1 MALQNCYSLV
11 KMFFDPTSTFFDPF
25 VTIIDTAPEPIKI
38 TGTEDT
44 EETSSTGVHLGD
56 EGKQFDPK
64 AKPFSP
70 QDIVSYD
77 EEEPSLGGWQ
87 VVAAEFG
94 GKAVAVLVVSGT
106 DQVNVCTSPAFNSKC
121 VHPGISCLDWDSF
134 VFDPELEGE
143 TRETSLAS
151 QSPLPGPGSLDHF
164 HDSGFEN
171 FTDNSSEVSGENL
184 HQTGPGLLATVAE
197 VSYSDLGYP
206 QPDVV
211 CQVPGYQNEASFYQ
225 PVEVYSPSDG
235 FEQQALMHPS
245 PSSPLVQYVPWVT
258 EEGTV
263 PSPVS
268 WSSGMG
274 LGAEMADI
282 NNMAANLDLG
292 SSGSRAERT
301 WQQSEDQMVRDSFKK
316 QILSNI
322 AGTVEESDEDKI
334 RDTFKKK
341 VLTNIK
347 ASEEEKDYEDMKK
360 RRAFKKQILAN
371 LKNT

>member
-1 MALQNCYSLV
+1 
-11 KMFFDPTSTFFDPF
+11 MFFDPTSTFFDPF
-25 VTIIDTAPEPIKI
+25 VNIIDTVPEPAKI
-38 TGTEDT
+38 NGTEGS
-44 EETSSTGVHLGD
+44 EETSSIHHVSGYVVE

-70 QDIVSYD
+70 NDDVKYE
-77 EEEPSLGGWQ
+77 EEEPNLGGWQ

-94 GKAVAVLVVSGT
+94 GKAVAVLVVPGT
-106 DQVNVCTSPAFNSKC
+106 EHVNVCTSPDFNSKC

-134 VFDPELEGE
+134 VFDPELQGV

-151 QSPLPGPGSLDHF
+151 QSPLPGSGSLDNF

-171 FTDNSSEVSGENL
+171 FTDNSSEVSGENF
-184 HQTGPGLLATVAE
+184 QQPGPGLLATVAE

-211 CQVPGYQNEASFYQ
+211 CQVPGYQTDPAFYQ

-258 EEGTV
+258 HSGDEGTV

-268 WSSGMG
+268 WSTGMG
-274 LGAEMADI
+274 MSLGAEVADI
-282 NNMAANLDLG
+282 NSALTNLELG
-292 SSGSRAERT
+292 NSGSRAERT

-322 AGTVEESDEDKI
+322 AGTVGESDEDKI

-347 ASEEEKDYEDMKK
+347 ASEEEKGYEDMKK